1 MLFGS
6 LSCSGPKL
14 LKKYLFL
21 THTAINP
28 AQLPKKR
35 KKKKS
40 RLASVTDI
48 MQKKKSNWSK
58 CIQTHCSGM
67 RKYSLC
73 GDEQK
78 WATDFGAVFRISV
91 NVLLLSPK
99 CGGATR
105 YQVLCH
111 EKGSLSSVCGPS
123 SGGAVKTLCSAADS
137 HTVTRIR
144 RERLVPQNYFSMCQ
158 KLLFNL

>member
-48 MQKKKSNWSK
+48 MQKKKVIEAN
-58 CIQTHCSGM
+58 
-67 RKYSLC
+67 
-73 GDEQK
+73 
-78 WATDFGAVFRISV
+78 VFRRT
-91 NVLLLSPK
+91 
-99 CGGATR
+99 A
-105 YQVLCH
+105 Q
-111 EKGSLSSVCGPS
+111 E
-123 SGGAVKTLCSAADS
+123 
-137 HTVTRIR
+137 
-144 RERLVPQNYFSMCQ
+144 
-158 KLLFNL
+158 